1 MQRLR
6 RSPSP
11 PGALPPSATSVHS
24 QPPSRTWVNICQKFH
39 QSWFPFLHKDVAGLM
54 KELSHLENQGQ
65 GRMHLEIKSLSLEGQ
80 RYEVKVTL
88 RAEGMLQGGT
98 EPPVHTLLQ
107 VKDQRGVA
115 TRLGHR
121 ANPGPGW
128 GPRQHDSLGL
138 SFLATPR
145 DSEFSILSFSFFL
158 LFFFCNILPPPPP
171 SFCFCN
177 CSLSSSPVAL
187 PGPRMAF

>member
-1 MQRLR
+1 MKKGL
-6 RSPSP
+6 
-11 PGALPPSATSVHS
+11 
-24 QPPSRTWVNICQKFH
+24 SR
-39 QSWFPFLHKDVAGLM
+39 
-54 KELSHLENQGQ
+54 LENQGQ
-65 GRMHLEIKSLSLEGQ
+65 GRMHLEVKSLSLEGQ

-98 EPPVHTLLQ
+98 EPTVHTLLQ

-115 TRLGHR
+115 TSLGHR

-128 GPRQHDSLGL
+128 DPRQHDSLGL

-158 LFFFCNILPPPPP
+158 LLFFFCNILPPPPP
-171 SFCFCN
+171 SFRFCN

-187 PGPRMAF
+187 PGPRVAPNGSLDARSVKKISQEKMMFEELCYKDNFKRGRGQRVPGKVGGPPLRKLDL

>member
-1 MQRLR
+1 MKKGL
-6 RSPSP
+6 
-11 PGALPPSATSVHS
+11 
-24 QPPSRTWVNICQKFH
+24 SR
-39 QSWFPFLHKDVAGLM
+39 
-54 KELSHLENQGQ
+54 LENQGQ
-65 GRMHLEIKSLSLEGQ
+65 GRTHLEVKSLSLEGQ

-98 EPPVHTLLQ
+98 EPTVHTLLQ

-128 GPRQHDSLGL
+128 DPRQHDSLGL

-158 LFFFCNILPPPPP
+158 LFFFFL
-171 SFCFCN
+171 
-177 CSLSSSPVAL
+177 L
-187 PGPRMAF
+187 